1 MRKKDVPEKIRDI
14 AVEALKEYFAEHLP
28 DIAFP
33 HGIKIQVQPA
43 KDKLHGDISTNA
55 AMQAASF
62 AKRSPREIAG
72 YLLKSIERKIGG
84 SDIADQ
90 ISKVEEKGGF
100 INIFLSE
107 AYFMGVLAGI
117 NSLKSDYG
125 KSRAGNGIKVNLE
138 FVSANPTGPLTIA
151 HGRQAAIGDALGRI
165 LRFNG
170 YDVTQEYYL
179 NDCGRQINMLGRSLY
194 VRYLGLLG
202 VSADMPEDGYIG
214 DYVIKEALVI
224 KQAEG
229 DRYLADTPEN
239 AVFFRD
245 RAVAFIMEMIYKDLE
260 DFRVRFDVW
269 TSQGKIEKEGR
280 VAEAISEL
288 ERKGHVFRDGG
299 AVWFR
304 STAFGD
310 DKDRVLIKSD
320 GSYTYLAPDIAYHK
334 DKYSRGFDKLID
346 LLGPDHHGY
355 IPRMKAAA
363 EALGRNKD
371 SLDILIV
378 QLVTLMRGGV
388 AVSMST
394 RKAEF
399 VSLREIID
407 EIGTDVA
414 RFFFLVR
421 RLDSHLDFDIEL
433 AKKES
438 DDNPVYYIQY
448 AHARICSIVRYN
460 NEKGEGA
467 LASDGSDLS
476 LLVHDSE
483 KSLMRKLSD
492 FPSVVA
498 SSAQALEPNRVVTY
512 LGELAR
518 EFHSFYTNCRV
529 VSDNTELSRARL
541 FLVECVRIVLSNGLG
556 LLNISLPEKM

>member
-1 MRKKDVPEKIRDI
+1 
-14 AVEALKEYFAEHLP
+14 
-28 DIAFP
+28 
-33 HGIKIQVQPA
+33 
-43 KDKLHGDISTNA
+43 
-55 AMQAASF
+55 
-62 AKRSPREIAG
+62 
-72 YLLKSIERKIGG
+72 
-84 SDIADQ
+84 
-90 ISKVEEKGGF
+90 
-100 INIFLSE
+100 
-107 AYFMGVLAGI
+107 
-117 NSLKSDYG
+117 
-125 KSRAGNGIKVNLE
+125 
-138 FVSANPTGPLTIA
+138 
-151 HGRQAAIGDALGRI
+151 
-165 LRFNG
+165 
-170 YDVTQEYYL
+170 
-179 NDCGRQINMLGRSLY
+179 
-194 VRYLGLLG
+194 
-202 VSADMPEDGYIG
+202 
-214 DYVIKEALVI
+214 
-224 KQAEG
+224 
-229 DRYLADTPEN
+229 
-239 AVFFRD
+239 
-245 RAVAFIMEMIYKDLE
+245 MIYKDLE

-280 VAEAISEL
+280 VSETISEL
-288 ERKGHVFRDGG
+288 ERDGHVFHDGG

-363 EALGRNKD
+363 QALGRDKD

-388 AVSMST
+388 TVSMST

-399 VSLREIID
+399 VSLREVID

-421 RLDSHLDFDIEL
+421 KLDSHLDFDIEL

-438 DDNPVYYIQY
+438 DDNPVYYMQY
-448 AHARICSIVRYN
+448 AHARICSIDRYN
-460 NEKGEGA
+460 KEKGDGA
-467 LASDGSDLS
+467 SSSEGSDLS

-483 KSLMRKLSD
+483 KGLMRKLND
-492 FPSVVA
+492 FPYVVS

-529 VSDNTELSRARL
+529 VSDNAELTRARL